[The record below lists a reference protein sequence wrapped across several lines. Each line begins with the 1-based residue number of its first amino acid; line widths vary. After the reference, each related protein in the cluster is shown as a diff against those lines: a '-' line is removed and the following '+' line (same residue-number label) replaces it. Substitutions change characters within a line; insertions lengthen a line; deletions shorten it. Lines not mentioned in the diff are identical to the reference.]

1 MPFKRKHIHL
11 TLHCFPTALQLCVF
25 ACVSVCFWAEFF
37 WDKCTPPRGGAPFST
52 NLCLLPKPSDLLV
65 GSSRCA
71 LEE

>member
-37 WDKCTPPRGGAPFST
+37 WDKCTPPGGW
-52 NLCLLPKPSDLLV
+52 
-65 GSSRCA
+65 GS
-71 LEE
+71 LFY